1 MSDFESFRTSIPD
14 YAKDVKLNLSSI
26 LAEQTSDG
34 LSKQQIY
41 GIALASAYMTRQSN
55 LIRVLDDY
63 VKDALSDLERQ
74 GAKSAAAIMAMN
86 NVYYRFVHLVNDKEY
101 QQMPARLRMN
111 VIANPGIDK
120 YDFEMYSLAVS
131 AINGCGLCI
140 DAHVAQLRKS
150 GASKVAIQQAIR
162 IAAVINSAA
171 QVADL
176 EEISKNAE

>member
-1 MSDFESFRTSIPD
+1 MKDFETFRTSIPD

-26 LAEQTSDG
+26 LSEQTSDG

-41 GIALASAYMTRQSN
+41 GVALASAYITRQPN
-55 LIRVLDDY
+55 LIRVIDDY
-63 VKDALSDLERQ
+63 VKDALSETERNA
-74 GAKSAAAIMAMN
+74 AKSAATIMAMN

-111 VIANPGIDK
+111 IIANPGIDK
-120 YDFEMYSLAVS
+120 FDFELYSLAVS

-150 GASKVAIQQAIR
+150 GGSKAAVQQAIR

-171 QVADL
+171 QVVHL
-176 EEISKNAE
+176 EEIAVE